1 MYILISSKINVI
13 HIHKS
18 WYNFDTD
25 DIDDTDDT
33 DEYIKKMTVNVIA
46 WSMKKVNI
54 KILTKFLTFLMSS

>member
-1 MYILISSKINVI
+1 MYTLISSKINVI

-33 DEYIKKMTVNVIA
+33 DEYYPDECPSGWA
-46 WSMKKVNI
+46 
-54 KILTKFLTFLMSS
+54 